1 MANFLLNN
9 QPVNFFKINIGR
21 HNSLDVYYLE
31 YIYHMDIWAYS
42 CVEFNGPNSSLLPQ
56 DY

>member
-9 QPVNFFKINIGR
+9 QPVNFLKINIGR